1 MVVERG
7 IDTPGREH
15 ETPRSINRREEYEEE
30 RERGQSL
37 PRGGNMRVQ
46 EEETHIL
53 PCYRVVGAGL
63 GTPPEENPKP
73 LENMEE
79 GRSMKG
85 REARGEERQFADV
98 PFRKETR
105 KSEFM
110 EGERGVVV
118 EKGRQC
124 VKRGFLRG
132 KEIDRG

>member
-1 MVVERG
+1 VVVERG

-46 EEETHIL
+46 EEESHIL

-79 GRSMKG
+79 G
-85 REARGEERQFADV
+85 
-98 PFRKETR
+98 
-105 KSEFM
+105 
-110 EGERGVVV
+110 ERGPRGRASVCRCPVPKRDK
-118 EKGRQC
+118 EK
-124 VKRGFLRG
+124 
-132 KEIDRG
+132 